1 MKVEILK
8 FRGLTF
14 EVVTDAWLSFK
25 NVGAEKERCLV
36 SIAGRVRFSLV
47 INMPRSRKGEKG
59 KEILIK
65 KSVQVQ
71 QLGRYRIIKVLSSS
85 SHGHG
90 TSVVSTSSWLELGTY
105 SICKTK
111 PNWKLKMN
119 INIIVPMSL
128 GLVEG
133 GT

>member
-71 QLGRYRIIKVLSSS
+71 QLGRYRIDQLLTKNRVAAETRKELKE
-85 SHGHG
+85 
-90 TSVVSTSSWLELGTY
+90 TTLTCTLTLTSSFL
-105 SICKTK
+105 
-111 PNWKLKMN
+111 KLKENVMQ
-119 INIIVPMSL
+119 SFKH
-128 GLVEG
+128 
-133 GT
+133 